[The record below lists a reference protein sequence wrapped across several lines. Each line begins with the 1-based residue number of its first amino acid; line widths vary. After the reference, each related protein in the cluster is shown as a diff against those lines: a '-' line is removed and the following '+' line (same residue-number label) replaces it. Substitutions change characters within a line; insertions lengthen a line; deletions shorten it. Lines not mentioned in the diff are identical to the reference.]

1 MHDVLASLV
10 RIAALVWKELVTMF
24 RDPGSRKIL
33 IVPVLAQAVLFGY
46 GATFNLEHVPW
57 TYCDESRSALSHEV
71 IRKVGENGVF
81 ELVSPSLNL
90 DALGD
95 AVERGDAL
103 TALYFP
109 DDFAETGRLLVIT
122 DARNTTT
129 ANVATGYISVI
140 VERLNAQNGNAAPVQ
155 LVERFRFNENNITR
169 WNIMPGLI
177 LALSLIQVMLLS
189 GLTVSREREEGSFDM
204 MLMTPASSWEI
215 YLGKGLPAI
224 FVGIMQALIIF
235 SVSCFWFEIPFA
247 GSFATLLL
255 VITLFSAA
263 VVGLGLAISAVCRTI
278 QQSMVAAFLCILPAI
293 ILSGLGPHDARAGDA
308 RVDADGDDHESPSL
322 LDRRRATHLL
332 RGRHL
337 HGRAPASLA
346 RGAHLARC
354 DARRA
359 QTLPR
364 EDRVR
369 REKKKKRP
377 DEKAGPKRED
387 GNSAFGWPEGLAP
400 ESDVLRIRSSRST
413 AGS

>member
-81 ELVSPSLNL
+81 ELVRPSLNL
-90 DALGD
+90 DALGE
-95 AVERGDAL
+95 AVERGEAL

-129 ANVATGYISVI
+129 ANVATGYIAVI
-140 VERLNAQNGNAAPVQ
+140 VEGMNAQNGNTAPVR

-235 SVSCFWFEIPFA
+235 
-247 GSFATLLL
+247 
-255 VITLFSAA
+255 
-263 VVGLGLAISAVCRTI
+263 
-278 QQSMVAAFLCILPAI
+278 
-293 ILSGLGPHDARAGDA
+293 
-308 RVDADGDDHESPSL
+308 PS
-322 LDRRRATHLL
+322 
-332 RGRHL
+332 
-337 HGRAPASLA
+337 PAS
-346 RGAHLARC
+346 G
-354 DARRA
+354 
-359 QTLPR
+359 
-364 EDRVR
+364 
-369 REKKKKRP
+369 
-377 DEKAGPKRED
+377 
-387 GNSAFGWPEGLAP
+387 
-400 ESDVLRIRSSRST
+400 SRSPLQ
-413 AGS
+413 GRLRRSFS

>member
-81 ELVSPSLNL
+81 ELVRPSLNL
-90 DALGD
+90 DALGE
-95 AVERGDAL
+95 AVERGEAL

-129 ANVATGYISVI
+129 ANVATGYIAVI
-140 VERLNAQNGNAAPVQ
+140 VEGMNAQNGNTAPVR

-215 YLGKGLPAI
+215 YLGKGCPPFRRNHAGAHHL
-224 FVGIMQALIIF
+224 
-235 SVSCFWFEIPFA
+235 SVSCFWFEIPLQGRCDAPSRNHCFLRR
-247 GSFATLLL
+247 GR
-255 VITLFSAA
+255 
-263 VVGLGLAISAVCRTI
+263 GLGLAISAVCRTI

-293 ILSGLGPHDARAGDA
+293 ILSGLMTPVRADARM
-308 RVDADGDDHESPSL
+308 DADGDDHEPPAL
-322 LDRRRATHLL
+322 LDRRRTAHLL
-332 RGRHL
+332 RRGDF
-337 HGRAPASLA
+337 HGRPTASLA
-346 RGAHLARC
+346 RGPHLARR
-354 DARRA
+354 DARRP
-359 QTLPR
+359 QTLPG

-369 REKKKKRP
+369 C
-377 DEKAGPKRED
+377 DTTSVMALHAA
-387 GNSAFGWPEGLAP
+387 SA
-400 ESDVLRIRSSRST
+400 
-413 AGS
+413 

>member
-81 ELVSPSLNL
+81 ELVRPSLNL
-90 DALGD
+90 DALGE
-95 AVERGDAL
+95 AVERGEAL

-129 ANVATGYISVI
+129 ANVATGYITVI
-140 VERLNAQNGNAAPVQ
+140 VEGMNAQNGNTASVR

-235 SVSCFWFEIPFA
+235 SVSCFWFEIPFS

-293 ILSGLGPHDARAGDA
+293 ILSGLMTPVRAMPEWMQTATIMNPLRYSIDA
-308 RVDADGDDHESPSL
+308 
-322 LDRRRATHLL
+322 
-332 RGRHL
+332 
-337 HGRAPASLA
+337 
-346 RGAHLARC
+346 
-354 DARRA
+354 
-359 QTLPR
+359 
-364 EDRVR
+364 VR
-369 REKKKKRP
+369 RIY
-377 DEKAGPKRED
+377 
-387 GNSAFGWPEGLAP
+387 FEGATFT
-400 ESDVLRIRSSRST
+400 DVLPLLWPVALIWLIVTPVALKLFRAKI
-413 AGS
+413 A

>member
-33 IVPVLAQAVLFGY
+33 IVGY

-81 ELVSPSLNL
+81 ELVNPSLNL

-293 ILSGLGPHDARAGDA
+293 ILSGLMTPVRAMPEWMQTVTIMNPLRYSIDA
-308 RVDADGDDHESPSL
+308 
-322 LDRRRATHLL
+322 
-332 RGRHL
+332 
-337 HGRAPASLA
+337 
-346 RGAHLARC
+346 
-354 DARRA
+354 
-359 QTLPR
+359 
-364 EDRVR
+364 VR
-369 REKKKKRP
+369 RIY
-377 DEKAGPKRED
+377 
-387 GNSAFGWPEGLAP
+387 FEGATFT
-400 ESDVLRIRSSRST
+400 DVLPLLWPVVLIWLVVTPLALKLFRAKI
-413 AGS
+413 A